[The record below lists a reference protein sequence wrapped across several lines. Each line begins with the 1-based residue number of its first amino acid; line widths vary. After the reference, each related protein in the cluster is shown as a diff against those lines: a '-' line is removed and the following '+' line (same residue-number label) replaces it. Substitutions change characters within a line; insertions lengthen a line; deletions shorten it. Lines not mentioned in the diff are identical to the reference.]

1 MQKKS
6 RNPVSQSHGLN
17 SHGHSTTPIVTGQRA
32 EVLALIREHG
42 PILSLTLTADY
53 AIPETAAR
61 VHELLALG
69 FNVQRQI
76 IASVMFRGRE
86 RRNVAAYSMGVP
98 EWPRPGWLDGREE
111 TQPDLF
117 DEVEAAHD

>member
-32 EVLALIREHG
+32 EV
-42 PILSLTLTADY
+42 
-53 AIPETAAR
+53 
-61 VHELLALG
+61 LALG

-117 DEVEAAHD
+117 DEVEATHD